1 MTDADMAEEALPAA
15 DAAWV
20 AAGIGATL
28 LVLEMSGVLGSYGDL
43 TVVVLGAVAI
53 SAGIY
58 SVWRRRI
65 GPRWLWMIM
74 VVAMVL
80 FVAGGILRVFFG
92 TLGDLSP
99 HRSLVPDLITL
110 PGYVFM
116 IVMMINLVRLRRPH
130 GMSDLVV
137 TLDAILAAV
146 AALALAW
153 VFLIDPA
160 IANRHVPIETRF
172 LLVAYPAMSVFLV
185 AFGFRT
191 VYNDRSSRPL
201 SLRMLLATVAC
212 TLVGDVFYMLADA
225 HITTI
230 DPRMIDVPY
239 GMAYLAAIVAILH
252 PSASEVAV
260 RPSVVEA
267 QPQRSRLALVVM
279 ALCVPAL
286 LTLSKTTASRDNVI
300 VVIVL
305 ACTGTAAWR
314 MFLALREHARSEA
327 RLAYQATHDM
337 LTGLPDRSY
346 VVAHVDRLVG
356 ADGDSSLALLLL
368 DIDRFRLVNDSLGHV
383 SGDDLLIAVGRRLEA
398 NSRAG
403 DLVARIGGDEFVI
416 VAEGVREVA
425 HATELAERTR
435 LSLSQSFGVRDT
447 DIPVSASIG
456 VALHRSDLPP
466 STADTLMRDADIA
479 MYQAKDAGGDTV
491 AVFDDSMRQRV
502 ERRLDLEQE
511 LRHALD
517 RGELHVAYQPIVR
530 SVDGRVTS
538 LEALLRWTH
547 PRLGSIAPSVFIP
560 IAEDTGAIVD
570 IGAWVLDQACL
581 DLVELRSTIPYAEH
595 MTVAVNLSARQ
606 LRDSSL
612 LDHVARSLLR
622 RGLPASGLKLELTE
636 TCIMENLGL
645 ISQLLDSLRSC
656 GVRISVDDFGT
667 GYSSLATLDRLP
679 VDEVK
684 IDKSFVDGIA
694 EDGANTSLVSA
705 IVSIAQ
711 SLGITTVAEGVES
724 SQQAE
729 RLRDLGCGDLQGFL
743 FAKPISVTKIPA
755 LVDQLG
761 LAAAPTLRAVPDS
774 A

>member
-1 MTDADMAEEALPAA
+1 MDADLAEETVHA
-15 DAAWV
+15 DHAAWI
-20 AAGIGATL
+20 AAGLGGL
-28 LVLEMSGVLGSYGDL
+28 LILLGVSGILGSYSDL
-43 TVVVLGAVAI
+43 VVVVLGAGAI
-53 SAGIY
+53 AAGIWA
-58 SVWRRRI
+58 VWRRHL
-65 GPRWLWMIM
+65 GPRWIWLSM
-74 VVAMVL
+74 VAAMVL
-80 FVAGGILRVFFG
+80 FVVGGVLRVVFG

-99 HRSLVPDLITL
+99 HRSIVPDLITL

-116 IVMMINLVRLRRPH
+116 IVMMISLVRVRRPH
-130 GMSDLVV
+130 GAGDLVI
-137 TLDAILAAV
+137 TLDAALAAV

-153 VFLIDPA
+153 VFVIDPA
-160 IANRHVPIETRF
+160 IANRHVPLETRV

-191 VYNDRSSRPL
+191 VYNDRTSRPF
-201 SLRMLLATVAC
+201 SLQMLLATLAC
-212 TLVGDVFYMLADA
+212 VLVGDVLYMLADSR
-225 HITTI
+225 ITMFNS
-230 DPRMIDVPY
+230 RLIDVPY
-239 GMAYLAAIVAILH
+239 GMAYLAAMLALLH
-252 PSASEVAV
+252 RSASEVAT
-260 RPSVVEA
+260 RPATFAPE
-267 QPQRSRLALVVM
+267 PQRSRLALVVL

-286 LTLSKTTASRDNVI
+286 LTLSNTTASRDNVI

-314 MFLALREHARSEA
+314 MFLALREHAQSEA
-327 RLAYQATHDM
+327 RLAFQATHDM

-346 VVAHVDRLVG
+346 VVTHVDRLMEEEG
-356 ADGDSSLALLLL
+356 GSSLALLLL

-425 HATELAERTR
+425 HARELAERTR
-435 LSLSQSFGVRDT
+435 LSLSQSFAVQGT

-456 VALHRSDLPP
+456 VSVQSGGTPLASAE
-466 STADTLMRDADIA
+466 SLMRDADIA
-479 MYQAKDAGGDTV
+479 MYQAKDRGGDMV
-491 AVFDDSMRQRV
+491 AVFDDSMRQQV
-502 ERRLDLEQE
+502 ERRLVLEQE
-511 LRHALD
+511 LRHALEN
-517 RGELHVAYQPIVR
+517 GELHVAYQPIVR
-530 SVDGRVTS
+530 ATDGRVVS

-547 PRLGSIAPSVFIP
+547 PRLGSIAPTVFIP
-560 IAEDTGAIVD
+560 IAEDTGAIVE
-570 IGAWVLDQACL
+570 IGAWVLDRACA
-581 DLVELRSTIPYAEH
+581 DLVSLRTSIPYAEQL
-595 MTVAVNLSARQ
+595 TVAVNLSARQ
-606 LRDSSL
+606 LRDASL

-622 RGLPASGLKLELTE
+622 QGLPASGLRLELTE

-724 SQQAE
+724 ARQAE
-729 RLRDLGCGDLQGFL
+729 CLRDLGCGDLQGYL
-743 FAKPISVTKIPA
+743 FAKPISVEKIPA